1 MFEALADLFSR
12 LGGRAP
18 RADTDANG
26 ERLAVAALL
35 TYVATID
42 GKLLDSETQALER
55 MLADRFSLGAAAARR
70 LIDAGL
76 KADREATDFTDFT
89 AKLRRRLDA
98 RERARLI
105 AMMWS
110 VARADGE
117 VHEFEE
123 TLIGRVAKLL
133 DVDEALSSGSGA
145 GV

>member
-1 MFEALADLFSR
+1 MEIHLISR
-12 LGGRAP
+12 IGGRAGKP
-18 RADTDANG
+18 DTAADED
-26 ERLAVAALL
+26 RLAVAALL

-42 GKLLDSETQALER
+42 GQLLDSEMQALEA
-55 MLADRFSLGAAAARR
+55 MLSERFSLGPAEARR
-70 LIDAGL
+70 LIDAAL

-89 AKLRRRLDA
+89 ANLRRRLDA
-98 RERARLI
+98 PERARLI

-133 DVDEALSSGSGA
+133 DVDEAGQPNLNS
-145 GV
+145 